1 MHMGANRNVA
11 PGQIGLSRE
20 SVQFVSRSNGKG
32 VPKLPYLQ
40 RVTMIATYIETHL
53 GEPLRVEGLARVV
66 GQSPSHFYRT
76 FRRWF
81 GVTTREYIRIRRVEA
96 AKQLMILTTKSL
108 SEIAADCGMTDQS
121 HLTHAFRRIVG
132 ETPSRWRRSRR
143 DFHNGLPFPCASAG
157 STL

>member
-1 MHMGANRNVA
+1 MPN
-11 PGQIGLSRE
+11 I
-20 SVQFVSRSNGKG
+20 
-32 VPKLPYLQ
+32 Q
-40 RVTMIATYIETHL
+40 RATMIATYIETHL

-66 GQSPSHFYRT
+66 GQSPSQFYRT

-96 AKQLMILTTKSL
+96 AKQLIISTTKSL

-121 HLTHAFRRIVG
+121 HLTHAFRRVVG

-143 DFHNGLPFPCASAG
+143 NFHNGLPLPSASAG
-157 STL
+157 PAL